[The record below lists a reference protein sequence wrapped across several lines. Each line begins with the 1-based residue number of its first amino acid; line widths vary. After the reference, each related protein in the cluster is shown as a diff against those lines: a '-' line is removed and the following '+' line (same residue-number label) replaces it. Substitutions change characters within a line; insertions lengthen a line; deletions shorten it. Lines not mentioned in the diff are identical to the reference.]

1 MGKKVRSQS
10 AFKLPNPLEYRLNN
24 PNYTIYHRAALGG
37 LAATIRAWANNAPDG
52 LSARVEHDRV
62 MLEWQEDLSDQS
74 FLQRLISASFR
85 LNDIKMIDLP
95 GQRLGAG
102 REGLQ
107 LAIHNGIAA
116 TFLQH
121 PKMRPGEK
129 GARRFELRTADQETG
144 HFFTYKGIDSYAHQR
159 AQKTGLLESNRNGNL
174 PPVAAIQQWI
184 VPGATS
190 GAAGL
195 EAPSEEVILL
205 MFLMAGS
212 SIFLLRPRTMQD
224 KVQSCVIVPDVTNL
238 EAFSVAIQRIAAG
251 GQGMKRFSNTYLNR
265 VVGGAEEAAL
275 RFLIDLEADEIASET
290 SVSGCIAIGMGR
302 VAWDSNQ
309 VNRSM
314 VAKVKGVYP
323 EINVFRAAYQ
333 YLSNT
338 RVIKGKDGDS
348 FAVPSSPVPELVA
361 ANLARDRHWCAD
373 FRSLVSEKK
382 EFEWMLSSR
391 GGLNAMKQAVKDADD
406 QAVIRAF
413 QEAWRFK
420 MGALGERARNEG
432 LDFGR
437 LMEVE
442 RERTRND
449 VLRTKTSEMLASWF
463 MRFCADATRGSS
475 LATLRES
482 SDSIRKFIFNP
493 RNFQRFQNL
502 CLFAL
507 VSYVGDDIRSATGGA
522 N

>member
-1 MGKKVRSQS
+1 MAKKVRSKS
-10 AFKLPNPLEYRLNN
+10 EFKLANPLEYRLSN

-37 LAATIRAWANNAPDG
+37 LAATIRAWGNNSPEG
-52 LSARVEHDRV
+52 ISGQVERDRV
-62 MLEWQEDLSDQS
+62 ILEWSEDLSDQS
-74 FLQRLISASFR
+74 FLQRLIDASFR
-85 LNDIKMIDLP
+85 LNDLKMIDLP

-102 REGLQ
+102 REDLQ

-129 GARRFELRTADQETG
+129 ETRRFELRSPDQETTS
-144 HFFTYKGIDSYAHQR
+144 FFTYKAINSYAHQR
-159 AQKTGLLESNRNGNL
+159 AQTTGLLESKLNGSL
-174 PPVAAIQQWI
+174 PPVASIQQWI

-195 EAPSEEVILL
+195 EAPTDEVILL
-205 MFLMAGS
+205 MFLMTGS
-212 SIFLLRPRTMQD
+212 AIFLLRSRTFQE
-224 KVQSCVIVPDVTNL
+224 KAQSCVVVPDVTNL
-238 EAFSVAIQRIAAG
+238 EAFADAIERIAVG
-251 GQGMKRFSNTYLNR
+251 GQGMKHFSNTYLNR

-275 RFLIDLEADEIASET
+275 RFLIDLEADEISSEK
-290 SVSGCIAIGMGR
+290 SVSGCIVIGMGR

-309 VNRSM
+309 INRSM

-338 RVIKGKDGDS
+338 RVIKGKNGDY
-348 FAVPSSPVPELVA
+348 AVPSSRVPELIA
-361 ANLARDRHWCAD
+361 ANLARDHHWCAD

-382 EFEWMLSSR
+382 EFEWMLSSK

-406 QAVIRAF
+406 QMVIRAF
-413 QEAWRFK
+413 QEAWKFK

-432 LDFGR
+432 LNFSR
-437 LMEVE
+437 LVEVE
-442 RERTRND
+442 RERTRNE

-463 MRFCADATRGSS
+463 MRFCAEATRGSS
-475 LATLRES
+475 LATMRES
-482 SDSIRKFIFNP
+482 GDSMRRFIFNR

-507 VSYVGDDIRSATGGA
+507 VSYVGDDTRSATGGA